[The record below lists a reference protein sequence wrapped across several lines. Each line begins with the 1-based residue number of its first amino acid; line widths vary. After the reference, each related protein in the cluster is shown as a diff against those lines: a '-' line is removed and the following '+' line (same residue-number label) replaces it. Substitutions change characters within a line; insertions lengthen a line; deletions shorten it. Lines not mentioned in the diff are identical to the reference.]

1 MCDLKKECPKILGLE
16 DINGVFTVL
25 SSLKYLSLIHNHVK
39 WFDVAFFSISVQS
52 IHLGNNKIEEQ
63 YSEIQIISP
72 NDVNLISDHMHWK
85 MRSNNQ
91 GPKFLAKIFLLF
103 FSELKLE
110 SNGFGYK

>member
-39 WFDVAFFSISVQS
+39 WFDVAFFPISVQS

-72 NDVNLISDHMHWK
+72 NDVNLISDHMHGK

-91 GPKFLAKIFLLF
+91 GPKLLAKIFLLF
-103 FSELKLE
+103 F
-110 SNGFGYK
+110 FH